1 MTPAATVAV
10 PRSAPLTARFARA
23 SLVALLV
30 TLGFTVP
37 APASAAPAA
46 TSCYGGA
53 VTVHYGEVRDFGPY
67 VTTSRCTDI
76 NMRMT
81 GGDAEFGWACVQF
94 ARAGACN
101 YWTKIGRSW
110 TTIATDVLNGT
121 RFTVPNGVDLEGSSA
136 TFQIAF

>member
-1 MTPAATVAV
+1 M
-10 PRSAPLTARFARA
+10 TARLARA
-23 SLVALLV
+23 CLVALLV

-37 APASAAPAA
+37 APASAAGTTATATA

-53 VTVHYGEVRDFGPY
+53 VTVRYGEVRDFGPY

-81 GGDAEFGWACVQF
+81 GGDADFGWACVQF
-94 ARAGACN
+94 ERTGACN

>member
-1 MTPAATVAV
+1 M
-10 PRSAPLTARFARA
+10 TARFARA

-37 APASAAPAA
+37 APASAATTA

-81 GGDAEFGWACVQF
+81 GGDADFGWACVQF
-94 ARAGACN
+94 TKVGACN
-101 YWTKIGRSW
+101 YWTKIGRNW
-110 TTIATDVLNGT
+110 TTIATDVLNDSK
-121 RFTVPNGVDLEGSSA
+121 FTVPAGVPLEGDDA
-136 TFQIAF
+136 VMQIAF

>member
-1 MTPAATVAV
+1 M
-10 PRSAPLTARFARA
+10 TARFARA

-30 TLGFTVP
+30 ALGFTAP
-37 APASAAPAA
+37 APASAAPAAAAA

-53 VTVHYGEVRDFGPY
+53 VTVRYGEVRDFGPY
-67 VTTSRCTDI
+67 VTTSRCKDI

-81 GGDAEFGWACVQF
+81 GGDADFGWACVHFQGT
-94 ARAGACN
+94 RADACN

-121 RFTVPNGVDLEGSSA
+121 RFTVLNGVDLEGSSA